1 MASVKVLTA
10 ALSKNGDLMSVQDLS
25 RELTF
30 FSWTHNALG
39 SSSVTIQS
47 YLIPTTFSEVVKS
60 LQLFFKI
67 KS

>member
-30 FSWTHNALG
+30 FS
-39 SSSVTIQS
+39 SS
-47 YLIPTTFSEVVKS
+47 
-60 LQLFFKI
+60 
-67 KS
+67 